1 VSDIDK
7 SSSEAV
13 SIRRLTPVDV
23 ALMETMLTTFG
34 DAFGDAFDEVELLVI
49 ATASRP

>member
-1 VSDIDK
+1 MSDIDK

-34 DAFGDAFDEVELLVI
+34 DAFDEVELLVI